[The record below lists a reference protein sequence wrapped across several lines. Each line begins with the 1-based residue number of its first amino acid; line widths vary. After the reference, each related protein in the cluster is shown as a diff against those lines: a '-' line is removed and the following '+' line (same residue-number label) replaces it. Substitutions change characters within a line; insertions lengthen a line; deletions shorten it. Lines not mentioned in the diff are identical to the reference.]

1 MEKICKSKKK
11 DNYKKSKTK
20 NIINKSIEN
29 EKEIKS
35 NRKENLNSNNAE
47 EEKKIKSIKKKKK
60 QK

>member
-47 EEKKIKSIKKKKK
+47 EEKKNKIN
-60 QK
+60 